1 MLEVIRELLDTLL
14 LTVHILRRAQH
25 KHIPVFV
32 EYYCWLDWMLVHC
45 GVSHSI
51 KFTGSH
57 FFPLGSQRHCESE
70 LRVLSKDTQ
79 YNNHKQGSNP
89 DYLLFSNTAQWDSPG
104 QPITFAR
111 AFKSEIT
118 CRYSRHGSASVL
130 VRILTEEPP
139 TEGKF

>member
-79 YNNHKQGSNP
+79 YNNHKQGINP
-89 DYLLFSNTAQWDSPG
+89 DYLIES
-104 QPITFAR
+104 FAV
-111 AFKSEIT
+111 KPWNP
-118 CRYSRHGSASVL
+118 HNL
-130 VRILTEEPP
+130 VRSRVC
-139 TEGKF
+139 